1 MSTELSLAASANRGE
16 RITSGAHTCSLA
28 RTGCTKFWMRLRPLL
43 SVQLRHTLKQ
53 SSSRALPCTAACE
66 RRRTAAYKS
75 RARPERSHL
84 SRQDVQ
90 HVALSTRRPTRR
102 TLGQRRAG
110 GTTTEAPTR
119 RSRARA
125 VGNLQTSCRS
135 ARVGKRDRSAARRNR
150 EITRRRPSLH
160 RADTVTGTL
169 SRRLRVGIV
178 PISGKTRVD
187 DGSPRLIFES
197 DDVVSAVNFWAT
209 RASCASRSW

>member
-1 MSTELSLAASANRGE
+1 
-16 RITSGAHTCSLA
+16 
-28 RTGCTKFWMRLRPLL
+28 MRPRPLL
-43 SVQLRHTLKQ
+43 SERLRRAGAELPGSALHCRAPRARRIVRLHPFVARARNDHI
-53 SSSRALPCTAACE
+53 SRATTSGTSPSQTRP
-66 RRRTAAYKS
+66 RRDGR
-75 RARPERSHL
+75 
-84 SRQDVQ
+84 
-90 HVALSTRRPTRR
+90 
-102 TLGQRRAG
+102 LGQRRAG

-125 VGNLQTSCRS
+125 VGNAQTSCRS

-209 RASCASRSW
+209 RASCASRG